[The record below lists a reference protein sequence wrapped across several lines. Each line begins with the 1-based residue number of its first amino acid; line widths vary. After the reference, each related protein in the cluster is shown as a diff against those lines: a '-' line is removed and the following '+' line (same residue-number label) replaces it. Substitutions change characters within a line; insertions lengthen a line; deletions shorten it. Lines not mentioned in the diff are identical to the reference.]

1 MKKDRVYISLPM
13 GGHED
18 TVKERYDKACETLKK
33 IYNDNFPNVKLEIV
47 APGNIDDF
55 TEDGYIG
62 EERKPWE
69 YYIGEDVKI
78 LLTCN
83 GIYMTEGWKT
93 SKGCKV
99 ELAVASQHVSKI
111 FGLKKYNDEV
121 AYIKG
126 EFEEFEDLEET
137 ITYNKQVE
145 FKDDRCKVDT
155 VITALY

>member
-1 MKKDRVYISLPM
+1 MKTDRIYISLPM

-18 TVKERYDKACETLKK
+18 TVRERYDKACKTLKR
-33 IYNDNFPNVKLEIV
+33 IYKVNFPYINLEIV
-47 APGNIDDF
+47 SPGNIDGF
-55 TEDGYIG
+55 TEDGYIE

-111 FGLKKYNDEV
+111 FGLKKNDLEV
-121 AYIKG
+121 VYIKD
-126 EFEEFEDLEET
+126 EFEEHPDLEKSISNQNQIEFEDNPNYSAVMT
-137 ITYNKQVE
+137 
-145 FKDDRCKVDT
+145 F
-155 VITALY
+155 

>member
-1 MKKDRVYISLPM
+1 MKKDRIYISLPM
-13 GGHED
+13 GGYED
-18 TVKERYDKACETLKK
+18 TVRERYDKACKTLKR
-33 IYNDNFPNVKLEIV
+33 IYKVNFPNIDLEIV
-47 APGNIDDF
+47 SPGNIDSF

-111 FGLKKYNDEV
+111 FGLKKKDDEV
-121 AYIKG
+121 VYIKD
-126 EFEEFEDLEET
+126 EFGKYPDLEKSISNQNQSWFEDNPNYSAVMT
-137 ITYNKQVE
+137 
-145 FKDDRCKVDT
+145 F
-155 VITALY
+155 

>member
-1 MKKDRVYISLPM
+1 MKTDRIYISLPM

-18 TVKERYDKACETLKK
+18 TVRERYDNACKTLKI
-33 IYNDNFPNVKLEIV
+33 IYKVNFPNTNLEIV
-47 APGNIDDF
+47 SPGNIDSF

-69 YYIGEDVKI
+69 HYIGEDVKI

-111 FGLKKYNDEV
+111 FGLKKNDLEV
-121 AYIKG
+121 VYIKD
-126 EFEEFEDLEET
+126 EFEECSDLENMFEDNLN
-137 ITYNKQVE
+137 YSAVM
-145 FKDDRCKVDT
+145 
-155 VITALY
+155 LL